1 MADIFTRLH
10 DQTLLLQFSSSVSE
24 TNAAAL
30 FVNAVEILIEAER
43 ATDVRSIL
51 LLGSQGLLP
60 RLHEGMACEQELHD
74 LLETLE
80 TGSLPVLAVLDG
92 AVSRIGLSLALACDG
107 IVGSRA
113 LRLQEQ
119 AMSVSAGSSW
129 QLGQRLPRALASQ
142 LMLAPHTVQA
152 TQLHAAGIF
161 NALVDDADEAFHT
174 ALRLAA
180 AFSAAEPA
188 VVQAGKELLRQAG
201 QRSLHAQLEAER
213 QQSWMLRQR
222 KA

>member
-24 TNAAAL
+24 ANAAAL

-43 ATDVRSIL
+43 ATDVRSL
-51 LLGSQGLLP
+51 LLVGSQGFLP
-60 RLHEGMACEQELHD
+60 RLQDSTACEQELHD

-80 TGSLPVLAVLDG
+80 TGSLPVVAVLDG

-107 IVGSRA
+107 IVSSRT

-119 AMSVSAGSSW
+119 AVSISAGSSW

-152 TQLHAAGIF
+152 TQLHAAGVF
-161 NALVDDADEAFHT
+161 NALVDDGDEALAM

-180 AFSAAEPA
+180 AFSAPGKA